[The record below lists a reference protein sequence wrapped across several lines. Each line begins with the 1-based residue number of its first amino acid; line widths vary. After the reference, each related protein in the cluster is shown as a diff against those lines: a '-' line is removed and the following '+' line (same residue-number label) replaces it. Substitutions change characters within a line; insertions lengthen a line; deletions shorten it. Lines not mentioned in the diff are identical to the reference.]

1 MITKREKEGPIR
13 INIIDT
19 EEAGAEAS
27 LMTTHVKNAARRSM
41 ILIEE
46 RRNTEKGRHLQVAG
60 HAHLAHRRLPPQ
72 AIELMFFKSN

>member
-19 EEAGAEAS
+19 KEAGAEAS
-27 LMTTHVKNAARRSM
+27 QMTTHVLLKNAARRSM

-46 RRNTEKGRHLQVAG
+46 RRNTEKGHHLQVAG
-60 HAHLAHRRLPPQ
+60 HAHRRLPPQ